1 MKRRHFLKNSLFASA
16 AMLGAP
22 GLAARRTPHVVVV
35 GGGFGGAMAAKY
47 LRVYGQGRIDVTLVE
62 QNRQFV
68 SCPMSNL
75 VLVGLKELSYCTR
88 QYDQLA
94 NHWGVRVLHQRAAKI
109 RVAASRMLLDD
120 GSEIAYDRLVVSPG
134 VDLQWNEI
142 KGMDHPQ
149 ARDVVIDAW
158 QSGADTLRL
167 RNQIQAIAPGG
178 VVAISIPLAPY
189 RCPSA
194 PYERASLIAWYLK
207 KYKPGATV
215 HIYDANPEITTEKE
229 LYQRFWEEHYKDVLF
244 YRPQNTLVSID
255 IPGKR
260 LHFEFDDASADVLN
274 VIPPM
279 RAGRLAI
286 DAGLATANEKWCEV
300 DFLNFA
306 SIAAS
311 NIHILGDAIQIAPRM
326 PKSGHMAA
334 QHGRTCAYAI
344 CSDLLGNDKAE
355 LPIYANTCFSFV
367 SASQAMH
374 VASVHRYAQASRTM
388 EPVAG
393 AGGVS
398 TAPSQEEVPL
408 AFAWADAIWTDIF
421 G

>member
-1 MKRRHFLKNSLFASA
+1 MKRRRFLKNTLYASA

-22 GLAARRTPHVVVV
+22 AIGARGKPHVVVV

-47 LRVYGQGRIDVTLVE
+47 LRIYGQGRIDVTLVE
-62 QNRQFV
+62 QHRKFV

-75 VLVGLKELSYCTR
+75 VLVGLKALSYCTR
-88 QYDQLA
+88 TYDQLA
-94 NHWGVRVLHQRAAKI
+94 SRWGVRVLHRRAAKI
-109 RVAASRMLLDD
+109 QATASRLLLDD
-120 GSEIAYDRLVVSPG
+120 GSELAYDRLVVSPG

-142 KGMDHPQ
+142 DGMDHPK
-149 ARDVVIDAW
+149 AREIVIDAW
-158 QSGADTLRL
+158 QSGADAVRL
-167 RNQIQAIAPGG
+167 RDQIQAVAPGG

-207 KYKPGATV
+207 KHKPGATV
-215 HIYDANPEITTEKE
+215 HIYDANQEIATEKE
-229 LYQRFWEEHYKDVLF
+229 HYQRFWEDHYKDVLF
-244 YRPQNTLVSID
+244 YHPQNTLVSID
-255 IPGKR
+255 IPGKK

-274 VIPPM
+274 IIPPM

-286 DAGLATANEKWCEV
+286 DAGLATANGKWCEV
-300 DFLNFA
+300 DFLSFA
-306 SIAAS
+306 SIAAK
-311 NIHILGDAIQIAPRM
+311 NIYILGDAIQIAPLM

-344 CSDLLGNDKAE
+344 CSDLLSGDNTIA
-355 LPIYANTCFSFV
+355 PVYANTCFSFV
-367 SASQAMH
+367 SANQAMH
-374 VASVHRYAQASRTM
+374 VASVHHYVQANRTM

-398 TAPSQEEVPL
+398 SAPSREEVPL
-408 AFAWADAIWTDIF
+408 AFAWADAIWADIF